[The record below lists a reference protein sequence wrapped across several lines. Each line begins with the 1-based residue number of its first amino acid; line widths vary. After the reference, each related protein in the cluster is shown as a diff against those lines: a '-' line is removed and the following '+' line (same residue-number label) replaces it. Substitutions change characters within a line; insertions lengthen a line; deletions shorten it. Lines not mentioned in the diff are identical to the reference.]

1 MSKAKTVSKPAAAT
15 AAPVKPAA
23 APVATST
30 AAQLAAAAA
39 APVTAAPNA
48 AATGK
53 AALPNV
59 VTATG
64 AELRP
69 HHCTSKPGN
78 PAKLPSGSVSI
89 TAKGAAL
96 KPGGVS
102 FNAMAW
108 AAIQA
113 ALASGTQSAAQLAA
127 AVTAATGGSGAVGI
141 AHINYRV
148 KGGWLAVAA

>member
-1 MSKAKTVSKPAAAT
+1 
-15 AAPVKPAA
+15 
-23 APVATST
+23 
-30 AAQLAAAAA
+30 
-39 APVTAAPNA
+39 
-48 AATGK
+48 
-53 AALPNV
+53 V

-78 PAKLPSGSVSI
+78 PAKLPSGAVSI
-89 TAKGAAL
+89 TDKGAAL

-102 FNAMAW
+102 FNAIAW